1 MALPPKYW
9 KRYWHLMIK
18 IFVFDT
24 NSLISANLSP
34 ESVNRKAY
42 DKARE
47 MGIAVYSDTTFAEF
61 AETVIRPKFD
71 KYISGEKRLQAIA
84 AFEKIG
90 QHIQVTISIDLC
102 RDPKDNKFLELAVEA
117 GAACIITGDKDLLV
131 LHPFQNIPILSAAD
145 FLNSFK

>member
-1 MALPPKYW
+1 
-9 KRYWHLMIK
+9 MIK

-34 ESVNRKAY
+34 SSTNRKAY

-47 MGIAVYSDTTFAEF
+47 IGITVYSDSTFTEF
-61 AETVIRPKFD
+61 TEAFLRPKFD

-90 QHIQVTISIDLC
+90 QPIRVSINIDIC
-102 RDPKDNKFLELAVEA
+102 RDPNDNKFLELAIEA

-131 LHPFQNIPILSAAD
+131 LHPFQNIQILSASD
-145 FLNSFK
+145 FLNHF